1 MSAWDVYQNRGV
13 RALLVAFPVLL
24 ILLGFLKPFIGIGGW
39 SIGFVSL
46 VATSVALMLWQVRRT
61 FPAGGIGATDEKVV
75 PMGASFS
82 RTYEAATEAVK
93 DCGWKLLETNP
104 QAGTL
109 KAKIGRTINTLYGQ
123 LFIVSVKRVDERSS
137 ELNAKCSTLY
147 QILDYGRNN
156 KMIEKFRSR
165 LHQRLSSS

>member
-1 MSAWDVYQNRGV
+1 LSAWDVYQNKGV

-24 ILLGFLKPFIGIGGW
+24 VLLGFLKPFIGVEGW
-39 SIGFVSL
+39 SIGLVSL
-46 VATSVALMLWQVRRT
+46 VTISVVLMWWQVRRT
-61 FPAGGIGATDEKVV
+61 FPLGGIGSTDEKVV
-75 PMGASFS
+75 PIGASFS

-93 DCGWKLLETNP
+93 DCGWKLIERNP

-109 KAKIGRTINTLYGQ
+109 KAKIGRSINTLYGQ
-123 LFIVSVKRVDERSS
+123 LFIISVKRVDERSS
-137 ELNAKCSTLY
+137 ELNARCSTLY
-147 QILDYGRNN
+147 QILDYRRNN